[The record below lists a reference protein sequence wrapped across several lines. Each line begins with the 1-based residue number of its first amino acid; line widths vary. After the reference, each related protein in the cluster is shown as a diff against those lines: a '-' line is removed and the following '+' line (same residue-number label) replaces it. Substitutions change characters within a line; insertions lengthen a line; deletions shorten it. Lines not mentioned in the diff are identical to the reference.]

1 MEEEMRMALTVIC
14 VLGAVFLLVG
24 AVVVYC
30 CAVAAEKGD
39 RLMEELWEN
48 KDTDGKDTDAEAT
61 DGK

>member
-1 MEEEMRMALTVIC
+1 MALAVIC

-30 CAVAAEKGD
+30 CAVAAGKGD